1 MIDIK
6 KLEVGHEV
14 MVEFMPFPFIVK
26 EILEHVMLPHNYT
39 IFYNVIIENIEV
51 GKKIE
56 VALEEL
62 SFSEKQIRDFK
73 LSKLG
78 IRD

>member
-1 MIDIK
+1 
-6 KLEVGHEV
+6 
-14 MVEFMPFPFIVK
+14 MV
-26 EILEHVMLPHNYT
+26 HNYT

-73 LSKLG
+73 LNKLG

>member
-26 EILEHVMLPHNYT
+26 EILEHTIPHNYT
-39 IFYNVIIENIEV
+39 IFYNIIIENIEV

-73 LSKLG
+73 LNKLG